1 MASFLLSHLSAHLR
15 YVSSAYFFT
24 SSKSKGV
31 DTSSSPSVQLLSLL
45 YPSFLSHLLELCI
58 HLLPSQLHH
67 LSPHFS
73 LLLPSSLYYRVC
85 RLKESHLVLIFC
97 LTLLTLSSF
106 PEFAFIFSQSIH
118 GSSTI
123 PPNCFNHNS

>member
-85 RLKESHLVLIFC
+85 RLKESYLVLYLLPYSPYTLKLSCVC
-97 LTLLTLSSF
+97 LYLLPVYPWELYYPSDLF
-106 PEFAFIFSQSIH
+106 
-118 GSSTI
+118 
-123 PPNCFNHNS
+123 

>member
-31 DTSSSPSVQLLSLL
+31 RYFFISFSAASIVALSFFSKSSMRALYTS
-45 YPSFLSHLLELCI
+45 I
-58 HLLPSQLHH
+58 ASQLHH

-85 RLKESHLVLIFC
+85 RLKESHLVLY
-97 LTLLTLSSF
+97 LLPYSPYTLKLS
-106 PEFAFIFSQSIH
+106 
-118 GSSTI
+118 
-123 PPNCFNHNS
+123 

>member
-1 MASFLLSHLSAHLR
+1 MRKILLHLLQCIFYRCFILLFYVIYESFVYIYCPHSCI
-15 YVSSAYFFT
+15 T
-24 SSKSKGV
+24 
-31 DTSSSPSVQLLSLL
+31 SLL
-45 YPSFLSHLLELCI
+45 IFLC
-58 HLLPSQLHH
+58 
-67 LSPHFS
+67 FS
-73 LLLPSSLYYRVC
+73 LLAFITGSVGCKSPISFC
-85 RLKESHLVLIFC
+85 IFC